1 MGAEVYEPP
10 RSARLLAVIL
20 GAISATPVYA
30 LMAFSVVLTLM
41 GHIFKDQKIVAIGI
55 ALLFLSTALLLLGA
69 YSSYQQHGPVD
80 F

>member
-1 MGAEVYEPP
+1 MGAQVYEDR
-10 RSARLLAVIL
+10 RSASLAPVIL

-55 ALLFLSTALLLLGA
+55 ALLFLSTALLILGA
-69 YSSYQQHGPVD
+69 YGSYQQHGPLD

>member
-1 MGAEVYEPP
+1 MGQGVYEAG
-10 RSARLLAVIL
+10 RSARLPGVIL

-55 ALLFLSTALLLLGA
+55 VLLFLSTALLLLGA
-69 YSSYQQHGPVD
+69 YGSYQEHGPLS